1 MIGIAKFL
9 SIPSPLQSPRLLI
22 YTYAQHKI
30 ELFITAHMSVC
41 ANHIIK
47 PPSYFFFFC
56 FLIMEAASGLC
67 AEGEEDIHKHYGIGA
82 LSQAK
87 IHGSFEMALD
97 LLLLLL
103 LLVKF
108 LLLLLL
114 QDLATCDWG
123 VWVAIR
129 E

>member
-1 MIGIAKFL
+1 
-9 SIPSPLQSPRLLI
+9 
-22 YTYAQHKI
+22 
-30 ELFITAHMSVC
+30 
-41 ANHIIK
+41 
-47 PPSYFFFFC
+47 
-56 FLIMEAASGLC
+56 MEAASGLC
-67 AEGEEDIHKHYGIGA
+67 AKGEEDIHKHHGIGA

-87 IHGSFEMALD
+87 IHGSFEMELD

-108 LLLLLL
+108 LLLLL

-123 VWVAIR
+123 FWVAIR